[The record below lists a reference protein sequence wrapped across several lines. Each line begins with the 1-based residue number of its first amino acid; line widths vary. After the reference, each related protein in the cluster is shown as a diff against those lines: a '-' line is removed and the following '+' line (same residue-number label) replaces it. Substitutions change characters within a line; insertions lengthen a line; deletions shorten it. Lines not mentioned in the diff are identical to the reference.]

1 MQNEIQIQQL
11 NNKIKC
17 LNDLI
22 NETIYEY
29 NNEINEEKDYSKYLI
44 NILKKNNFWP
54 ALQVKKYKGIKNQI
68 LLHNT
73 YIREDIEDFKELYEQ
88 CRSVILD
95 FSNNNNNIVV
105 SYSNSIPLRIS
116 KESYIYNTND
126 KLLEAYDGTTITAYY
141 YNEKWH
147 IGTTSCPDIN
157 SSWFS
162 HPTKTHGMMLDE
174 VLNKYSNYIYNE
186 REVRQEFVKNLDK
199 NTSYVFVLVH
209 YENKHIVN
217 YTNILGENYMELIH
231 IDSKEMNSLKNIN
244 IENQPLANISIKY
257 PKLFNK
263 IEEAN
268 DYILNID
275 NNSYGYI
282 VKRKGVDDTYS
293 LAKVSSE
300 YIKYR
305 EETDP
310 CNPNPWYNL
319 LSTYMKNRIDYHI
332 NDYIR
337 DYSPIIEVIYDNNN
351 REIDPTYLIHTSICT
366 IKDIIF
372 KLYIATTTY
381 NNKKN
386 IFKMNKEIDKQFSP
400 LIRFHLAK
408 LRRRQITV
416 YIGTHISS
424 RDIYYYLCHC
434 IKPNDIKHILQ
445 LLTTSN
451 GFEITERSMMCL
463 VILTKLL
470 N

>member
-1 MQNEIQIQQL
+1 MQNEIQIQQK
-11 NNKIKC
+11 KIKC

-29 NNEINEEKDYSKYLI
+29 NDELNEEKDYSKNLI

-54 ALQVKKYKGIKNQI
+54 ALQVKKYKGIKNQV

-95 FSNNNNNIVV
+95 FSNDTNNIVV
-105 SYSNSIPLRIS
+105 SYSNSIPIRIS

-126 KLLEAYDGTTITAYY
+126 KLLEAYDGTTITFYY

-162 HPTKTHGMMLDE
+162 HPTKTHGIMLDE
-174 VLNKYSNYIYNE
+174 ILNKYSNYSFNE
-186 REVRQEFVKNLDK
+186 KELREEFVKNLDK
-199 NTSYVFVLVH
+199 NISYVFVLVH
-209 YENKHIVN
+209 HENKHIVD

-231 IDSKEMNSLKNIN
+231 IDSKEMNTLKNIN
-244 IENQPLANISIKY
+244 IDNQPLSNICIKY
-257 PKLFNK
+257 PKLFNS
-263 IEEAN
+263 IDEAN
-268 DYILNID
+268 NYILDIN

-282 VKRKGVDDTYS
+282 VKRKGEDDIYS

-300 YIKYR
+300 SIKYR

-337 DYSPIIEVIYDNNN
+337 DYSPNIEKIYDNNN

-366 IKDIIF
+366 IKDIIH
-372 KLYIATTTY
+372 KLYVATTTY
-381 NNKKN
+381 NSKKN
-386 IFKMNKEIDKQFSP
+386 IFRMNKEIDIQFSP

-416 YIGTHISS
+416 YIGTTISS

-445 LLTTSN
+445 LLTTTN
-451 GFEITERSMMCL
+451 GFEIADRSMMCL
-463 VILTKLL
+463 VILNRLL